1 MKLLL
6 ATALVLMLSSMALA
20 APETRQLGPYSVSF
34 DLNTNMNYQV
44 QTSEPSTTASATVY
58 SMRILT
64 DNSTGAGI
72 SIIENKELT
81 DSTTS
86 TIKQLVAMGLA
97 FSGINTTNI
106 VDQTIDGK
114 NGFVA
119 IGVPFAGQNNA
130 PSQLYRAIYWLDSVD
145 CTSCGP
151 VSAGK
156 TSVDVSSTY
165 PQDVTQNLLNS
176 IHVAKA

>member
-6 ATALVLMLSSMALA
+6 ATTLVLMLSAVALA
-20 APETRQLGPYSVSF
+20 APETRQLGPYTVSF
-34 DLNTNMNYQV
+34 DLNTNLNYQV
-44 QTSEPSTTASATVY
+44 QTSDPMDTGSATVY
-58 SMRILT
+58 GMRILT
-64 DNSTGAGI
+64 DNSTGAGVN
-72 SIIENKELT
+72 IIENKELT

-86 TIKQLVAMGLA
+86 MIKLLINYGLA

-119 IGVPFAGQNNA
+119 IGVPFAGQSNA

-145 CTSCGP
+145 CTTCGP
-151 VSAGK
+151 VSVGK
-156 TSVDVSSTY
+156 TSVDISSTY

-176 IHVAKA
+176 IHVAKS